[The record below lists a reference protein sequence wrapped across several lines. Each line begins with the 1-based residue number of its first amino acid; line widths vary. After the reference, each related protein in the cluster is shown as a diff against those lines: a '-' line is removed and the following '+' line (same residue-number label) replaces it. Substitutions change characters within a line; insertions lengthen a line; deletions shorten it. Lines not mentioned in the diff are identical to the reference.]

1 MRVRVL
7 KTDGTAEPYLHTKV
21 LGTFH
26 HALSAAGD
34 PNLFAAEQMAQAV
47 TYYLYNRPAPRT
59 VTSDEIHLMILAV
72 LEDTGHPAAAE
83 ALNQHRIGRKL
94 LRKRIVVL
102 NDNDSPDE
110 QTSAEAWSK
119 SKIVEHLVRRCHLN
133 RALARVIAGQV
144 EEKVFRME
152 IFRIRKELI
161 RHLVENETETML
173 RADEQLNITL

>member
-26 HALSAAGD
+26 RALSAVGQS
-34 PNLFAAEQMAQAV
+34 NLFAAEQMAQAV
-47 TYYLYNRPAPRT
+47 TYYLHSRPSART

-72 LEDTGHPAAAE
+72 LEDTGHQAAAE
-83 ALNQHRIGRKL
+83 ALTQHRIGRKL
-94 LRKRIVVL
+94 LRKRIVVVEE
-102 NDNDSPDE
+102 SPDE
-110 QTSAEAWSK
+110 EPSAAAWSK
-119 SKIVEHLVRRCHLN
+119 SAIVEHLIRRCHLN
-133 RALARVIAGQV
+133 RPLARVIAGQV

-152 IFRIRKELI
+152 MLRIRKGLI
-161 RHLVENETETML
+161 RQLVDNETEGML